1 MEQGR
6 LNVQGRLSEGLWD
19 CVREDV
25 NEYGH
30 VPRHSL
36 VVNDK
41 EIQGAT
47 NYPGYPAK
55 SCPGF
60 FIGGKTEN

>member
-1 MEQGR
+1 MGLCQG
-6 LNVQGRLSEGLWD
+6 GCE
-19 CVREDV
+19 EF
-25 NEYGH
+25 GH